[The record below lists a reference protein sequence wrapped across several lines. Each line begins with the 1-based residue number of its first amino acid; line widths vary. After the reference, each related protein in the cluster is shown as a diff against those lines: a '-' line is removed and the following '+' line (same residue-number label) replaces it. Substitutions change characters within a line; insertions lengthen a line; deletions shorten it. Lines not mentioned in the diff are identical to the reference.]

1 MSFGRRDR
9 FRDLVA
15 RQLDLVRRDDAE
27 LWEAMDVAEQA
38 YEAAEREEAEEHY
51 GDYLL
56 AVEACADRLGEV
68 RDGYA
73 RTLDDDPASE
83 YREAFDRAAV
93 RRWKALSIEL

>member
-1 MSFGRRDR
+1 MIFRRRER
-9 FRDLVA
+9 FRELIG

-27 LWEAMDVAEQA
+27 LWEELDEAELA
-38 YEAAEREEAEEHY
+38 YEAANRDEAEDRY

-73 RTLDDDPASE
+73 RTLGEGDADA
-83 YREAFDRAAV
+83 YRDAFDRAAV
-93 RRWKALSIEL
+93 RRWKALSIDL

>member
-1 MSFGRRDR
+1 MSFRRRER
-9 FRDLVA
+9 FRELVE

-27 LWEAMDVAEQA
+27 LWEAMDD
-38 YEAAEREEAEEHY
+38 AERAYDATERDEAEEHY

-73 RTLDDDPASE
+73 RTLDGGAADE
-83 YREAFDRAAV
+83 YREAFDRTAA
-93 RRWKALSIEL
+93 RRWKSLSIEL